1 LSLCFAPF
9 FVVFVSLSFL
19 CRFVSCFSIEEFAG
33 MRKIMFGVL
42 MALAPL
48 SVAASGAEL
57 QIVGTST
64 SGGTTVVCGHAV
76 GDGHLRIEGHASHGG
91 KTVLSGYA
99 DSPSWVWPS
108 DGCYRP
114 CSRPAVNM
122 IAVAKPVATRCGT
135 RYGGHGYAPR
145 VSSAYGAAARASSV
159 QSYGYARSKATA
171 VVHSGHAANAYAESS
186 YHALGARAV
195 AVAETGYFLP

>member
-1 LSLCFAPF
+1 
-9 FVVFVSLSFL
+9 
-19 CRFVSCFSIEEFAG
+19 
-33 MRKIMFGVL
+33 
-42 MALAPL
+42 
-48 SVAASGAEL
+48 
-57 QIVGTST
+57 
-64 SGGTTVVCGHAV
+64 
-76 GDGHLRIEGHASHGG
+76 
-91 KTVLSGYA
+91 
-99 DSPSWVWPS
+99 
-108 DGCYRP
+108 
-114 CSRPAVNM
+114 M

-159 QSYGYARSKATA
+159 QSFGYARSKATA